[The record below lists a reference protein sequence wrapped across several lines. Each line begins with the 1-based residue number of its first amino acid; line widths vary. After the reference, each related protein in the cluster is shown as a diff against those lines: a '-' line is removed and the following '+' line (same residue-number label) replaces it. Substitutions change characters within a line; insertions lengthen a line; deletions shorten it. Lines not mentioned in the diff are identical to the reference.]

1 MFSFSTNEKREL
13 LAATSLFVLI
23 ELSIVIIPSGL
34 FTQNLF
40 EIVSSIN
47 LDTIIFMII
56 LGLLSVPLFLFHELA
71 HKFVAQGYDL
81 SSEFR
86 FFPNMAIFSLF
97 SILMPVKIIA
107 PGVVQSTGR
116 YSIDLEARIAMAGPL
131 VNLML
136 GGIFLFLS
144 TLFSG
149 NWITLLLLV
158 SKFSFDLAL
167 FNLLPFFVL
176 DGAKVLRWH
185 SGVYGVIFCLSISL
199 WILHPFGIFG
209 IFY

>member
-1 MFSFSTNEKREL
+1 MFSFSTTEKRDL
-13 LAATSLFVLI
+13 FAATSLFVLV
-23 ELSIVIIPSGL
+23 ELSIVIIPGGL
-34 FTQNLF
+34 FIPNLF
-40 EIVSSIN
+40 DILSSIN
-47 LDTIIFMII
+47 QDTIISMII

-71 HKFVAQGYDL
+71 HKFVAQAYGL

-97 SILMPVKIIA
+97 SILMPIKMIA
-107 PGVVQSTGR
+107 PGVVQSTGSYR
-116 YSIDLEARIAMAGPL
+116 VDLEARIAMAGPL

-144 TLFSG
+144 VFFPVDWA
-149 NWITLLLLV
+149 NLLLFV

-185 SGVYGVIFCLSISL
+185 SGVFGIIFCLSITL

>member
-1 MFSFSTNEKREL
+1 MFSFSTTEKREL
-13 LAATSLFVLI
+13 FAATSLFIIV
-23 ELSIVIIPSGL
+23 ELSIVIIPNGVL
-34 FTQNLF
+34 TPNLF
-40 EIVSSIN
+40 DILISIN
-47 LDTIIFMII
+47 LDTIIRMII

-97 SILMPVKIIA
+97 SILMPVRIIA
-107 PGVVQSTGR
+107 PGVVQSTGS
-116 YSIDLEARIAMAGPL
+116 YSPDVEARIAMAGPL
-131 VNLML
+131 VNLLL
-136 GGIFLFLS
+136 GGIFLFLCA
-144 TLFSG
+144 LFPIG
-149 NWITLLLLV
+149 WVDLLLLI

-185 SGVYGVIFCLSISL
+185 SGVFTIIFSLSITL
-199 WILHPFGIFG
+199 WIFHPLGLFRIF
-209 IFY
+209 F